1 MNNRHKLKL
10 KLGRRAAY
18 LRKCIRVNDLLNQY
32 ESSTSIRV
40 RVFMEYIKPV
50 VPVSYTTFNNML
62 NESNPVKQLE
72 SIEEEIKKLSK

>member
-18 LRKCIRVNDLLNQY
+18 LRKCIRVNELLNKY

-40 RVFMEYIKPV
+40 RVFTEYIKPV
-50 VPVSYTTFNNML
+50 VPVSYTAFNNML

-72 SIEEEIKKLSK
+72 LIEEKIKNLQK